1 MKNLKRNL
9 VSIILLLSL
18 SVYSQEKE
26 FKYQSIEKDFT
37 IEIAYERGYVGYLDI
52 RRSGLLT
59 SDTISYFFGTKP
71 GANDLCSYS
80 QTLGKYEA
88 APLSDVGYAWYG
100 MIDCKVNSFNF
111 LTVQIKRNGQILYN
125 RVLPFSTLNY
135 IQEDSYNDLIC
146 IKENL
151 LTNVSNFKLNIDS
164 YDYEGKKIK
173 DAITLLPNND
183 AETCSKCILIVTSS
197 NGIQK
202 RIKL

>member
-1 MKNLKRNL
+1 MKNLKLNL
-9 VSIILLLSL
+9 VLITLFFSL
-18 SVYSQEKE
+18 TAYAQQKE
-26 FKYQSIEKDFT
+26 FKFHGLEGDIW
-37 IEIAYERGYVGYLDI
+37 IEIEYERGAVGYLDI
-52 RRSGLLT
+52 KKSGLL
-59 SDTISYFFGTKP
+59 DTDSIYYFFGTKP
-71 GANDLCSYS
+71 GSFDLCSYS
-80 QTLGKYEA
+80 QTLGKNKV
-88 APLSDVGYAWYG
+88 APLSDPGYAWYG